1 MTSKTMRPQKNSPF
15 KTTLLL
21 LRKNLTNVSAR
32 PYLIVLTIDFLPGIS
47 WKKIWKTNY
56 KHQKAMQTNLT
67 SHRPKKLQPTRL
79 FVFSL
84 RKALTKA
91 Q

>member
-1 MTSKTMRPQKNSPF
+1 MRPQKNSPF

-21 LRKNLTNVSAR
+21 LRKNSTNVSAR
-32 PYLIVLTIDFLPGIS
+32 PYLIVLTIDFLPRIS

-56 KHQKAMQTNLT
+56 KHQKAMRINLT